1 MKMSFAFR
9 RLRPLSV
16 LFSAALLT
24 APALHAQESLAEMAK
39 VPEVAEPAKP
49 KIDPKAANNFKTI
62 FAAPKQTRPLKVA
75 IYEGKGSP
83 EGGIK
88 NVEDKLLRIP
98 GTTVARLSAEEIGK
112 NDLSPY
118 DLVVFSGGLSSTQ
131 AQYIGADGKEN
142 IRNYVA
148 GGGNYLGIC
157 AGAYLACAGYE
168 WGIGILNAQT
178 ISPNWFRGLG
188 YLKLELSDE
197 GRTVIQ
203 DLKEPFTCRYNSGPI
218 IKKLNRPDLP
228 DYTVLAWFREE
239 KIASAKQ
246 AGTMVDTAAI
256 VMAPYGK
263 GRVLTISPHPEN
275 TAGLEYL
282 IPRAVLTIVSR

>member
-1 MKMSFAFR
+1 MTPFRFRSLFA
-9 RLRPLSV
+9 LGL
-16 LFSAALLT
+16 LLAA
-24 APALHAQESLAEMAK
+24 APFAAAQDSMEDMAK
-39 VPEVAEPAKP
+39 VPEAPEPPKQ
-49 KIDPKAANNFKTI
+49 KIDPKAINNFKAI
-62 FAAPKQTRPLKVA
+62 FAAPPKTRPLKVA

-88 NVEDKLLRIP
+88 NVSDRLLQIP
-98 GTTVARLSAEEIGK
+98 GTTITRLSAEEIGK
-112 NDLSPY
+112 NDLTPY
-118 DLVVFSGGLSSTQ
+118 DLVVFSGGLSNTQ
-131 AQYIGADGKEN
+131 AKYIGPEGKEN

-157 AGAYLACAGYE
+157 AGAYLACAGFE

-178 ISPNWFRGLG
+178 ISPKWFRGLG

-197 GRTVIQ
+197 GRSVIQ
-203 DLKEPFTCRYNSGPI
+203 DVKGQFTCRYNSGPI

-239 KIASAKQ
+239 KIANPSQ
-246 AGTMVDTAAI
+246 VGTMVNTAAI

-263 GRVLTISPHPEN
+263 GRVLAISPHPEN
-275 TAGLEYL
+275 SAGLENL
-282 IPRAVLTIVSR
+282 IPRAVLTVVSR